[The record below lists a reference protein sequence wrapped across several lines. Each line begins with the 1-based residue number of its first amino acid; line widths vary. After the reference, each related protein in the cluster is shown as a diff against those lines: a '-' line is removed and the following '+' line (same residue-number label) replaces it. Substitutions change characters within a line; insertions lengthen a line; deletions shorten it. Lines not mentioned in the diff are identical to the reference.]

1 MLRLN
6 TNLKKLTHKEM
17 RSIVEK
23 TVKYCRENIGINKRR
38 GVCSIIVKNQSIHDD
53 DRRYGEYNPD
63 THTIVI
69 FKNNCKNIKE
79 LITTTLHEYTHNLQP
94 VRSKYYKM
102 LKVYGYENHPME
114 IEAMNSEVV
123 YDKVWKKIK
132 NK

>member
-1 MLRLN
+1 MIRIN

-23 TVKYCRENIGINKRR
+23 TVKYSKENIGINKRR
-38 GVCSIIVKNQSIHDD
+38 GVCNIIVKNQSINDD
-53 DRRYGEYNPD
+53 GRRYGEYKPD
-63 THTIVI
+63 THTIII

-79 LITTTLHEYTHNLQP
+79 LITTTLHEYVHNLQP

-102 LKVYGYENHPME
+102 LKTYGYDNHPME
-114 IEAMNSEVV
+114 IEAIGYERF
-123 YDKVWKKIK
+123 YGDVWKTIK